1 VGTGSVGTALIHLL
15 NSTLKEP
22 PSNKDKKALRR
33 QDSLKGIFIIAEAK
47 KKIC

>member
-1 VGTGSVGTALIHLL
+1 MGIGSVGTALIHLL

-33 QDSLKGIFIIAEAK
+33 QESLKGIFVISEAM